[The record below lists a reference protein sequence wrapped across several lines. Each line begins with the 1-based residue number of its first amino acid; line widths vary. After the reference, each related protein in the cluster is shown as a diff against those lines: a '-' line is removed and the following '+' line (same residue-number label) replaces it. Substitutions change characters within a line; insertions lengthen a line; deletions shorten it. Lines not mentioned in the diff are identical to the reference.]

1 MLLPV
6 ARLLAMTKKL
16 GYGLI
21 SVGWMGRLH
30 ARSIGKLC
38 DLYPELDADIR
49 FVIAADPV
57 ESARKMAVESLGFES
72 ATDDYMEVINNPDV
86 EIVSICSPNFL
97 HHEIAMAAIKAG
109 KDFWIEKPMGRNE
122 IESKEISEGAIAK
135 SLMTAVGFNY
145 RHAPALMH
153 AKKMIA
159 DGEIGEVTN
168 VHVSFIA
175 DYVNDPAG
183 AFTWRF
189 ENKSAGSGVFGDL
202 LSHGFDLAQF
212 VVADITDVMAQSEI
226 FIKERREAPA
236 GASHFTKSADGALRT
251 VENEDYASG
260 LLKFANGARG
270 TFESSR
276 IAVGPSVEYSL
287 EVRGTNGT
295 VRWNF
300 ERLNELEVAMR
311 DGANYGFTRRLAGPG
326 DGEYAA
332 FQPGRGL
339 PMGFDD
345 LKCIEAKLFVKSV
358 LTRKQTA
365 PSVSDCYS
373 AAEITAAAKRSI
385 ESGTWQK
392 VLSVGT
398 NRTR

>member
-1 MLLPV
+1 
-6 ARLLAMTKKL
+6 MTKKL

-30 ARSIGKLC
+30 ARSLSKLS
-38 DLYPELDADIR
+38 DLYPELDAE
-49 FVIAADPV
+49 VCLVAAADPV
-57 ESARKMAVESLGFES
+57 ESARKLAVQSLGFQS
-72 ATDDYMEVINNPDV
+72 ATSDYMEVINNPDV
-86 EIVSICSPNFL
+86 DIVSICSPNFL

-122 IESKEISEGAIAK
+122 IESREISQAASNANLI
-135 SLMTAVGFNY
+135 TAVGFNY
-145 RHAPALMH
+145 RHAPALAR

-168 VHVSFIA
+168 VHISFIA
-175 DYVNDPAG
+175 DYVNDPEG

-189 ENKSAGSGVFGDL
+189 ENKFAGSGVFGDL

-212 VVADITDVMAQSEI
+212 VVGEITEVMAQSEI
-226 FIKERREAPA
+226 FIKERREAAA
-236 GASHFTKSADGALRT
+236 GVSHFAKSFDGEVRK

-276 IAVGPSVEYSL
+276 IAVGPSVEYSI
-287 EVRGTNGT
+287 EIRGSKGT
-295 VRWNF
+295 LRWNF
-300 ERLNELEVAMR
+300 ERLNELEVALR
-311 DGANYGFTRRLAGPG
+311 NGDTYGFTRRLAGPG

-345 LKCIEAKLFVKSV
+345 LKTIEAMLFIKSV
-358 LTRKQTA
+358 ISREQIA
-365 PSVSDCYS
+365 PSAADCYS
-373 AAEITAAAKRSI
+373 AAEIIAAAKRSV
-385 ESGTWQK
+385 ESGSWQK
-392 VLSVGT
+392 VVTVSSHLSL
-398 NRTR
+398 

>member
-1 MLLPV
+1 M
-6 ARLLAMTKKL
+6 AKKL

-30 ARSIGKLC
+30 ARSLSKLS
-38 DLYPELDADIR
+38 DLYPELGADIR
-49 FVIAADPV
+49 FVIAADTV
-57 ESARKMAVESLGFES
+57 ESARDLAVESLGFET
-72 ATDDYMEVINNPDV
+72 ATANYLEVINHPDV
-86 EIVSICSPNFL
+86 DIVSICSPNYL

-122 IESKEISEGAIAK
+122 VESREIAEGAAK
-135 SLMTAVGFNY
+135 SKLMSAVGFNY

-153 AKKMIA
+153 ARKMIK
-159 DGEIGEVTN
+159 DGQLGEITN
-168 VHVSFIA
+168 VHISFIA
-175 DYVNDPAG
+175 DYVNDPEG

-189 ENKSAGSGVFGDL
+189 ENKFAGSGVFGDL

-212 VVADITDVMAQSEI
+212 VVGDITEIMAQSEI

-236 GASHFTKSADGALRT
+236 GASHFSKSADGALRR

-276 IAVGPSVEYSL
+276 IAVGPSVEYQI
-287 EVRGTNGT
+287 EVRGSNGT

-300 ERLNELEVAMR
+300 ERLNELEVAFR
-311 DGANYGFTRRLAGPG
+311 DSDTYGFTRRLAGPG
-326 DGEYAA
+326 DGEYAK

-345 LKCIEAKLFVKSV
+345 LKTIEAALFIKSV
-358 LTRKQTA
+358 ISREQVA
-365 PSVSDCYS
+365 PSVADCYS
-373 AAEITAAAKRSI
+373 AAEITAAAKKSI
-385 ESGTWQK
+385 ESGSWQK
-392 VLSVGT
+392 VVTVSSHRSL
-398 NRTR
+398 

>member
-1 MLLPV
+1 M
-6 ARLLAMTKKL
+6 AKKL

-30 ARSIGKLC
+30 ARSLSKLS
-38 DLYPELDADIR
+38 DLYPELGADIR
-49 FVIAADPV
+49 FVIAADTV
-57 ESARKMAVESLGFES
+57 ESARDLAVESLGFET
-72 ATDDYMEVINNPDV
+72 ATANYLEVINHPDV
-86 EIVSICSPNFL
+86 DIVSICSPNYL

-122 IESKEISEGAIAK
+122 VESREIAEGAAK
-135 SLMTAVGFNY
+135 SKLMSAVGFNY

-153 AKKMIA
+153 AQKMIK
-159 DGEIGEVTN
+159 DGQLGEITN
-168 VHVSFIA
+168 VHISFIA
-175 DYVNDPAG
+175 DYVNDPEG

-189 ENKSAGSGVFGDL
+189 ENKFAGSGVFGDL

-212 VVADITDVMAQSEI
+212 VVGDITEIMAQSEI
-226 FIKERREAPA
+226 FIMERREAPA
-236 GASHFTKSADGALRT
+236 GASHFSKSADGVLRR

-276 IAVGPSVEYSL
+276 IAVGPSVEYQI
-287 EVRGTNGT
+287 EVRGSNGT

-300 ERLNELEVAMR
+300 ERLNELEVAFR
-311 DGANYGFTRRLAGPG
+311 DSDTYGFTRRLAGPG
-326 DGEYAA
+326 DGEYAK

-345 LKCIEAKLFVKSV
+345 LKTIEAALFIKSV
-358 LTRKQTA
+358 ISREQVA
-365 PSVSDCYS
+365 PSVADCYS
-373 AAEITAAAKRSI
+373 AAEITAAAKKSI
-385 ESGTWQK
+385 ESGSWQK
-392 VLSVGT
+392 VVTVSSHRSL
-398 NRTR
+398 

>member
-1 MLLPV
+1 M
-6 ARLLAMTKKL
+6 AKKL

-30 ARSIGKLC
+30 ARSLSKLS
-38 DLYPELDADIR
+38 DLYPELGADIR
-49 FVIAADPV
+49 FVIAADTV
-57 ESARKMAVESLGFES
+57 ESARDLAVEGLGFET
-72 ATDDYMEVINNPDV
+72 ATANYLEVINHPDV
-86 EIVSICSPNFL
+86 DIVSICSPNYL

-122 IESKEISEGAIAK
+122 AESREIAEGAAK
-135 SLMTAVGFNY
+135 SKLMSAVGFNY

-153 AKKMIA
+153 ARKMIK
-159 DGEIGEVTN
+159 DGQLGEITN
-168 VHVSFIA
+168 VHISFIA
-175 DYVNDPAG
+175 DYVNDPGG

-189 ENKSAGSGVFGDL
+189 ENKFAGSGVFGDL

-212 VVADITDVMAQSEI
+212 VVGDITEIMAQSEI

-236 GASHFTKSADGALRT
+236 GASHFSKSADGVLRR

-276 IAVGPSVEYSL
+276 IAVGPSVEYQI
-287 EVRGTNGT
+287 EVRGSNGT

-300 ERLNELEVAMR
+300 ERLNELEVAFR
-311 DGANYGFTRRLAGPG
+311 DSDTYGFTRRLAGPG
-326 DGEYAA
+326 DGEYAK

-345 LKCIEAKLFVKSV
+345 LKTIEAALFIKSV
-358 LTRKQTA
+358 ISREQVA
-365 PSVSDCYS
+365 PSVADCYS
-373 AAEITAAAKRSI
+373 AAEITAAAKKSI
-385 ESGTWQK
+385 ESGSWQK
-392 VLSVGT
+392 VVTVSSHRSL
-398 NRTR
+398 

>member
-1 MLLPV
+1 MTLSVVIVGITHWHAPRYMEMLAARGASVVGACDIDAIAGAAV
-6 ARLLAMTKKL
+6 A
-16 GYGLI
+16 
-21 SVGWMGRLH
+21 
-30 ARSIGKLC
+30 GKAGIFFMS
-38 DLYPELDADIR
+38 DADLLIQKTR
-49 FVIAADPV
+49 PDFAIVLPRHDRATLEISTVAARGV
-57 ESARKMAVESLGFES
+57 
-72 ATDDYMEVINNPDV
+72 
-86 EIVSICSPNFL
+86 
-97 HHEIAMAAIKAG
+97 AMLV
-109 KDFWIEKPMGRNE
+109 EKPMGRNE

-260 LLKFANGARG
+260 LLKFTNGARG

-326 DGEYAA
+326 DGEYAV

-345 LKCIEAKLFVKSV
+345 LKCIEAMLFVKSV

>member
-1 MLLPV
+1 M
-6 ARLLAMTKKL
+6 AKKL

-30 ARSIGKLC
+30 ARSLSKLS
-38 DLYPELDADIR
+38 DLYPELGADIR
-49 FVIAADPV
+49 FVIAADTV
-57 ESARKMAVESLGFES
+57 ESARDLAVESLGFET
-72 ATDDYMEVINNPDV
+72 ATANYLEVINHPDV
-86 EIVSICSPNFL
+86 DIVSICSPNYL

-122 IESKEISEGAIAK
+122 VESREIAEGAAK
-135 SLMTAVGFNY
+135 SKLMSAVGFNY

-153 AKKMIA
+153 ARKMIK
-159 DGEIGEVTN
+159 DGQLGEITN
-168 VHVSFIA
+168 VHISIIA
-175 DYVNDPAG
+175 DYVNDPEG

-189 ENKSAGSGVFGDL
+189 ENKFAGSGVFGDL
-202 LSHGFDLAQF
+202 LSHGFDLAQY
-212 VVADITDVMAQSEI
+212 VVGDITEIMAQSEI

-236 GASHFTKSADGALRT
+236 GASHFSKSADGALRR

-276 IAVGPSVEYSL
+276 IAVGPSVEYQI
-287 EVRGTNGT
+287 EVRGSNGT

-300 ERLNELEVAMR
+300 ERLNELEVAFR
-311 DGANYGFTRRLAGPG
+311 DSDTYGFTRRLAGPG
-326 DGEYAA
+326 DGEYAK

-345 LKCIEAKLFVKSV
+345 LKTIEAALFIKSV
-358 LTRKQTA
+358 ISREQVA
-365 PSVSDCYS
+365 PSVADCYS
-373 AAEITAAAKRSI
+373 AAEITAAAKKSI
-385 ESGTWQK
+385 ESGSWQK
-392 VLSVGT
+392 VVTVSSHRSL
-398 NRTR
+398 

>member
-1 MLLPV
+1 M
-6 ARLLAMTKKL
+6 AKKL

-30 ARSIGKLC
+30 ARSLSKLS
-38 DLYPELDADIR
+38 DLYPELGADIR
-49 FVIAADPV
+49 FVIAADTV
-57 ESARKMAVESLGFES
+57 ESARDLAVESLGFET
-72 ATDDYMEVINNPDV
+72 ATANYLEVINHPDV
-86 EIVSICSPNFL
+86 DIVSICSPNYL
-97 HHEIAMAAIKAG
+97 HHEIAMTAIKAG

-122 IESKEISEGAIAK
+122 VESREIAEGAAK
-135 SLMTAVGFNY
+135 SKLMSAVGFNY

-153 AKKMIA
+153 ARKMIK
-159 DGEIGEVTN
+159 DGQLGEITN
-168 VHVSFIA
+168 VHISFIA
-175 DYVNDPAG
+175 DYVNDPEG

-189 ENKSAGSGVFGDL
+189 ENKFAGSGVFGDL

-212 VVADITDVMAQSEI
+212 VVGDITEIMAQSEI

-236 GASHFTKSADGALRT
+236 GASHFSKSADGALRR

-276 IAVGPSVEYSL
+276 IAVGPSVEYQI
-287 EVRGTNGT
+287 EVRGSNGT

-300 ERLNELEVAMR
+300 ERLNELEVAFR
-311 DGANYGFTRRLAGPG
+311 DSDTYGFTRRLAGPG
-326 DGEYAA
+326 DGEYAK

-345 LKCIEAKLFVKSV
+345 LKTIEAALFIKSV
-358 LTRKQTA
+358 ISREQVA
-365 PSVSDCYS
+365 PSVADCYS
-373 AAEITAAAKRSI
+373 AAEITAAAKKSI
-385 ESGTWQK
+385 ESGSWQK
-392 VLSVGT
+392 VVTVSSHRSL
-398 NRTR
+398 